1 MSGFTSTTNSLQILN
16 RAEGKAPYQ
25 TSASHAMPRSQMWT
39 LGYTPGRWFVM
50 SILDLPNLTSPDV
63 FVVQERVAIVGSTM
77 SSCLLF
83 AHLNNS
89 DPLKWTPSLYGEL
102 DLPTAH
108 VCRGIRFTENSLYV
122 DVATTEKRKRI
133 SFFQAAA
140 SLEPQ
145 PVYLSKFRVPQYAL
159 SKVALGP
166 TSKLL
171 NVTAFAGNDTP
182 SSFGD
187 DNCDTSTHTDLPELI
202 VAKMTAMQT

>member
-1 MSGFTSTTNSLQILN
+1 M
-16 RAEGKAPYQ
+16 
-25 TSASHAMPRSQMWT
+25 
-39 LGYTPGRWFVM
+39 
-50 SILDLPNLTSPDV
+50 
-63 FVVQERVAIVGSTM
+63 
-77 SSCLLF
+77 
-83 AHLNNS
+83 
-89 DPLKWTPSLYGEL
+89 
-102 DLPTAH
+102 
-108 VCRGIRFTENSLYV
+108 